1 VAEEAAAGKPALLI
15 PFAAATDQHQ
25 RRNAE
30 AMVDAGA
37 AMMLEESHLEI
48 PDTLFLVLTGLFSDP
63 ERLAAMS
70 AAARTQAHPGAAER
84 IADKLAE
91 LAGKQR
97 G

>member
-1 VAEEAAAGKPALLI
+1 
-15 PFAAATDQHQ
+15 
-25 RRNAE
+25 
-30 AMVDAGA
+30 
-37 AMMLEESHLEI
+37 
-48 PDTLFLVLTGLFSDP
+48 LVLTGLFSDP

-91 LAGKQR
+91 LAGKQQ